1 MEVDDF
7 IKVYNNVLDKKIISK
22 FLLYANES
30 KQFQNAP
37 IETKQGTR
45 VNTDIRDVKTLPL
58 NDNNPSL
65 TNVHWYN
72 YFNNCFIQNLER
84 YRNDTNSEYLHYEKY
99 FEMNVLKYHKD
110 NFYTWHTDHG
120 FKTPRTMSVILF
132 CNDEY
137 EGGEIFFKLPNQND
151 FIIQG
156 KVGDL
161 VLFPSNFMYAHCVKP
176 VTKGERITVV
186 GWIV

>member
-1 MEVDDF
+1 
-7 IKVYNNVLDKKIISK
+7 
-22 FLLYANES
+22 
-30 KQFQNAP
+30 
-37 IETKQGTR
+37 
-45 VNTDIRDVKTLPL
+45 
-58 NDNNPSL
+58 
-65 TNVHWYN
+65 
-72 YFNNCFIQNLER
+72 
-84 YRNDTNSEYLHYEKY
+84 
-99 FEMNVLKYHKD
+99 MNVLKYHKD

-156 KVGDL
+156 EVGDL